1 MEEGLPMIEHLK
13 CNVVNCVHNSNYC
26 CTADDVFVYQNREH
40 LSDTSAGTS
49 CKTFKPRSSYR
60 TIGFK

>member
-1 MEEGLPMIEHLK
+1 MIKNLN
-13 CNVVNCVHNSNYC
+13 CTVVNCVHN
-26 CTADDVFVYQNREH
+26 ADGICGADNVIVYQNREH

-49 CKTFKPRSSYR
+49 CKTFKPKNSFR